1 MTRDEQIKQKSEEIS
16 QRYFP
21 DSQNIWA
28 RQNIEALLVQSA
40 CCEMAKWVD
49 ENPNQN
55 GKELLYVA
63 QKTADRTKK
72 EFIEKT
78 KKWMKEQ
85 CYQEFGGGPLE
96 RLIPDEL
103 IEDYIK
109 AMEE

>member
-1 MTRDEQIKQKSEEIS
+1 MTREEEIKRQADKYIGHS
-16 QRYFP
+16 Q
-21 DSQNIWA
+21 DSKEDINTT
-28 RQNIEALLVQSA
+28 IERIAFI
-40 CCEMAKWVD
+40 EGAKWAD

-63 QKTADRTKK
+63 QKTTDRTKK

-85 CYQEFGGGPLE
+85 CYQEFGGGPFE

>member
-1 MTRDEQIKQKSEEIS
+1 MIREEQIKQQAYKYNSEDFGEDITSIIS
-16 QRYFP
+16 ERIAF
-21 DSQNIWA
+21 
-28 RQNIEALLVQSA
+28 IEG
-40 CCEMAKWVD
+40 AKWAD
-49 ENPNQN
+49 ANPNQN

-85 CYQEFGGGPLE
+85 CYQEFGGGPFE

>member
-1 MTRDEQIKQKSEEIS
+1 MKREEEIKQASAKYIGHS
-16 QRYFP
+16 QDLGEDIAITNMRNAF
-21 DSQNIWA
+21 I
-28 RQNIEALLVQSA
+28 RG
-40 CCEMAKWVD
+40 AKWAD

-63 QKTADRTKK
+63 QKTTGRTKK

-85 CYQEFGGGPLE
+85 CYQEFPGAPLE
-96 RLIPDEL
+96 RLISDEL

-109 AMEE
+109 TMEERL